1 MVSSLKGIWLD
12 NVLQYLSW
20 PQSALVNSAE
30 PPFSKKIVIAK
41 GACRLF
47 HLLECEYRWSTM
59 SFLGLGW
66 LIFEFPVLHRFV
78 NPWEAGEVDV
88 QTEKNNIW
96 WLPLKKKKQREKNL
110 QGSVWSW
117 DLLRLRL
124 FHAETN
130 PKGIITARTP
140 PLNRKT
146 SLCSTKKLQWQ
157 IVSLHEIDDWIE
169 KLHKHPRNRK
179 NNNITASLTS
189 SEFGTHA
196 CNLQKQNLKRMERII
211 IINIWKNSESVI
223 VWGESSV

>member
-1 MVSSLKGIWLD
+1 MVSSLKEIWLD

-20 PQSALVNSAE
+20 PQSALVNSAK
-30 PPFSKKIVIAK
+30 PPFPKKIVIAK

-47 HLLECEYRWSTM
+47 HLLECEYWWSTM

-96 WLPLKKKKQREKNL
+96 WLPLEKNKRKKKQREKNL

-140 PLNRKT
+140 PFESKNF
-146 SLCSTKKLQWQ
+146 SLFNKK
-157 IVSLHEIDDWIE
+157 IAVTDCI
-169 KLHKHPRNRK
+169 
-179 NNNITASLTS
+179 ITWNWRLDREA
-189 SEFGTHA
+189 A
-196 CNLQKQNLKRMERII
+196 
-211 IINIWKNSESVI
+211 
-223 VWGESSV
+223 